1 MQAPPNI
8 PAIFYASTRD
18 WAKAHPDAVKAF
30 HEAIAE
36 AVAFQAKDPAA
47 ANVSV
52 SRFIK
57 LPPEVLN
64 TITLPVLQADVSD
77 AQLQIWVD
85 ALTRQKMLQEKPYV
99 AKLLVQ

>member
-1 MQAPPNI
+1 MS
-8 PAIFYASTRD
+8 AS
-18 WAKAHPDAVKAF
+18 K
-30 HEAIAE
+30 
-36 AVAFQAKDPAA
+36 
-47 ANVSV
+47 
-52 SRFIK
+52 FIK

-64 TITLPVLQADVSD
+64 TITWPVLQADVSD

>member
-1 MQAPPNI
+1 VQAPPNI

-47 ANVSV
+47 A
-52 SRFIK
+52 
-57 LPPEVLN
+57 
-64 TITLPVLQADVSD
+64 A
-77 AQLQIWVD
+77 
-85 ALTRQKMLQEKPYV
+85 
-99 AKLLVQ
+99 